1 MVTAGAD
8 ASSTSAFLSSDTI
21 TTSVL
26 STVSLIQSSQSFHS
40 TANVGSSSRLS
51 PTNNPPSTVCSS
63 SQQRISSPILG
74 FSTPLNTLNPTIV
87 PSSSTISSIMSQVA
101 SHSRKRKANQK
112 SPSKTPEQGE
122 IDYLKLEL
130 NAVRTQVIELES
142 SKRDLERKV
151 KIMTDVIKM
160 YEQRDA
166 TNAYK
171 ETLPDTAM
179 PHRSNQQS
187 HQLSQCQCHLCN
199 HHSPPPCSCF
209 HLPRNCCLSQHCG
222 YQEGGKS
229 STLNHVESSD
239 LYTELKAT
247 VAKLQDE
254 IVDIVNKFESETPKP
269 MNEQPRKP
277 KPAYRNPNEIP
288 NYDNIE
294 VIAEVEVINANNDD
308 SIVSIDELVPDI
320 AVNHDADFNQLSSL
334 N

>member
-1 MVTAGAD
+1 
-8 ASSTSAFLSSDTI
+8 
-21 TTSVL
+21 
-26 STVSLIQSSQSFHS
+26 
-40 TANVGSSSRLS
+40 
-51 PTNNPPSTVCSS
+51 
-63 SQQRISSPILG
+63 
-74 FSTPLNTLNPTIV
+74 
-87 PSSSTISSIMSQVA
+87 MSQVA